1 MREPRNHERWLWIEL
16 IGFDNEQPDFGVAE
30 FLERAGFT
38 PDAIC
43 LLMYTPDFVHTHE
56 GLDEERVFPP
66 DFCSYRAHPTNR
78 ERDRQAWTN
87 HQLRALIG
95 ELQAR
100 GVAIYVSFFNLFTSV
115 IDGEMYRSPW
125 SDAHPELMEITRTGE
140 SVGALNPLR
149 RFADG
154 SLYEDFFLQRLLAV
168 IEDYGFD
175 GYHGADGYSCTRR
188 PLALAGYSD
197 DMVEQFLSATGL
209 SLPENLE
216 ARCEADAEAMA
227 TRSDWIW
234 REHRADW
241 LRFYS
246 KRWASFWRKMTRAL
260 HGIGRRVMLNNAWTR
275 DPFEAL
281 YRYGIDYRLLA
292 DAGIDGF
299 ICETVGA
306 GMSTGAESVEANP
319 YYDFL
324 AKLLLMKAYTPEL
337 PLLCLNGVDDITE
350 QWDVLRHVPTVS
362 EREIYS
368 LAALHLRGAEG
379 LTRCSSGPVVCL
391 ADGIEAHEWA
401 WLRRRWDLG
410 FEAEPETIIGGTVV
424 WSDAAFEA
432 QLDDFIATR
441 RWPAHKLTH
450 ELMRRGA
457 PILSAVRIE
466 DVESVGG
473 PLIVP
478 NPHLWPQAELD
489 NVLAVASGPV
499 IMIGG
504 DADGLPEPTMR
515 FESGGMICRVYGCEP
530 EVEVTPPDG
539 EATAFV
545 DDLLVIEDP
554 TSFVYDLEFRPVCP
568 AFVEACARIITAC
581 SGAPRVSSD
590 GDATKVWAMQLADGR
605 MRVYIGNDAM
615 FYSWATVDMGQAIAA
630 VEILTEFPCMPV
642 VPDGSRFM
650 LRVPWRG
657 MVIVDVT
664 PA

>member
-1 MREPRNHERWLWIEL
+1 MDRPRNHERWMWIEL
-16 IGFDNEQPDFGVAE
+16 IGFDNELPDFGVAG
-30 FLERAGFT
+30 FLERAGFV

-43 LLMYTPDFVHTHE
+43 ILMYTPDFVHTHE

-78 ERDRQAWTN
+78 ERSRQAWTN

-95 ELQAR
+95 ELQTR
-100 GVAIYVSFFNLFTSV
+100 GVAVYVSFFNLFTSV

-125 SDAHPELMEITRTGE
+125 SEAHPELMEITRTGE

-149 RFADG
+149 RFEDG
-154 SLYEDFFLQRLLAV
+154 SLYEDFFLERLLAV

-188 PLALAGYSD
+188 PLVIAGYSD
-197 DMVEQFLSATGL
+197 DMVDQFLDATGL

-216 ARCEADAEAMA
+216 AKCEGDSAAMSA
-227 TRSDWIW
+227 RSDWIW
-234 REHRADW
+234 REHRAEW

-246 KRWASFWRKMTRAL
+246 TRWASFWRKVTEAV
-260 HGIGRRVMLNNAWTR
+260 HGLGRRVVLNNAWTR

-306 GMSTGAESVEANP
+306 GMSTGAETVEANP

-324 AKLLLMKAYTPEL
+324 AMLLTMKAYTPEL

-368 LAALHLRGAEG
+368 LAALHVRDAAG
-379 LTRCSSGPVVCL
+379 LARCSAGPVVCL
-391 ADGIEAHEWA
+391 ADGIETHEWA

-410 FEAEPETIIGGTVV
+410 FAAEPEAIIGGTVV
-424 WSDAAFEA
+424 WSDAAFDA
-432 QLDDFIATR
+432 HLDDFIATR
-441 RWPAHKLTH
+441 RWPTHKLVH
-450 ELMRRGA
+450 ELMRKGA
-457 PILSAVRIE
+457 PILTAARVE
-466 DVESVGG
+466 DVASVRG
-473 PLIVP
+473 PVIVP
-478 NPHLWPQAELD
+478 NPHLWPEAELAH
-489 NVLAVASGPV
+489 VLDAADGPV

-504 DADGLPEPTMR
+504 DADGLPEPEMR
-515 FESGGMICRVYGCEP
+515 LQSGAMVCTVYGCEP
-530 EVEVTPPDG
+530 DVQVALGDC
-539 EATAFV
+539 EAEEFTEDA
-545 DDLLVIEDP
+545 LGIEDP
-554 TSFVYDLEFRPVCP
+554 TSFVFDLEFRPVDS
-568 AFVEACARIITAC
+568 AFVEACAQIIATC
-581 SGAPRVSSD
+581 SGAPQVSSD
-590 GDATKVWAMQLADGR
+590 GDVAKAWAMQLADGR

-615 FYSWATVDMGQAIAA
+615 FYSWATVDMGRAIAA
-630 VEILTEFPCMPV
+630 VDILTEFPCMPV
-642 VPDGSRFM
+642 TPDDSRFM

-657 MVIVDVT
+657 MVVVDVT
-664 PA
+664 LA